1 MGTLRDG
8 YITTYL
14 IECNPRRIFVLRN
27 LQHKPLSI
35 GNFPISC
42 IFRFLPV
49 TVTATRWCHTPL
61 FRAFEDV
68 IFVFT
73 QRDGMLISPWELSS
87 TAAAQVSV
95 RIFSCFQWSA
105 YSFTREFKIYDAK
118 RTPQILHIQGTKT
131 KVLHALHVL
140 FFEFLYISLPLSANL
155 LHEMIISQFFT
166 ESVNLNFLSWLW
178 RCTSKFSSWVILL
191 AFKS

>member
-1 MGTLRDG
+1 M
-8 YITTYL
+8 
-14 IECNPRRIFVLRN
+14 
-27 LQHKPLSI
+27 
-35 GNFPISC
+35 
-42 IFRFLPV
+42 
-49 TVTATRWCHTPL
+49 TATRWCHTPL

-87 TAAAQVSV
+87 MAAAQVSV

-105 YSFTREFKIYDAK
+105 YSFTRELKIYDAMAK

-131 KVLHALHVL
+131 NVLHALHVL
-140 FFEFLYISLPLSANL
+140 FFLISVHFSPVIGKSASWND
-155 LHEMIISQFFT
+155 HFSIFT
-166 ESVNLNFLSWLW
+166 EGVNLNFLSWLW